1 MSRMG
6 ALESSLNTATFVFE
20 QDRVIRLVRRFQS
33 PIVVDG
39 RLFVAGDDA
48 LYAFV
53 VR

>member
-1 MSRMG
+1 MG
-6 ALESSLNTATFVFE
+6 VRAFSVNTAAFVFK
-20 QDRVIRLVRRFQS
+20 QDDDITLVRRFQS
-33 PIVVDG
+33 PIFVDG

>member
-6 ALESSLNTATFVFE
+6 TRETSLNTASFVFKQGE
-20 QDRVIRLVRRFQS
+20 DMRLVRRFQS
-33 PIVVDG
+33 PIVVDS

>member
-1 MSRMG
+1 MSCTGSR
-6 ALESSLNTATFVFE
+6 ESSLNTATFVFK
-20 QDRVIRLVRRFQS
+20 QDEDMGLVRRFQS